1 MNKHRLT
8 PFLMAVSMVLGVV
21 VGTFYASHYS
31 GNRLNIINTGSNK
44 LNYLLQL
51 IDNHYVDTVDMTS
64 LVEDAM
70 PQILSELDPHSQYIS
85 AKNAQKATE
94 DLKGSFSGIGVSFS
108 MVQDTV
114 NVMSV
119 IHGGPAEKVG
129 ILAGD
134 RIITADNTTL
144 VGMDSEDVMR
154 ELKGDKGSKVKL
166 GIRRHGS
173 KQVKY
178 FTVTRGD
185 IPVVSVDASYMINNK
200 TGYIHVRNFGEQ
212 TYAEMLVALANLNI
226 SGMKNLIMDLRG
238 NQGGYMHIA
247 IQMANEF
254 LSKNQ
259 LVVYTEGRKS
269 PREEFRSD
277 GRGTFQRL
285 PLVVLVDEIS
295 ASASEIFAGAIQD
308 NDRGTIIGRRTFG
321 KGLVQ
326 QPMNFRDGSVVR
338 LTIARYYTPSGRCI
352 QKPYEKG
359 HGEEY
364 LNELIAR
371 YERGEYFYQD
381 SIRKDGEKYYTNL
394 GRIVYG
400 GGGITPDIFIPEDT
414 TALTSYYKEAA
425 YTGLIRQFAFSYTD
439 ENRSRLN
446 ALPNV
451 EAMEKFLRK
460 ENLLERFARFGEEH
474 DLKRRNLMLQKS
486 RTLFER
492 NIFGL
497 IIYNAKEMQDYLQ
510 FLNESDPTVQRAIQV
525 LSDGLSYP
533 KAPEPEE
540 EESDEKKKELAKG
553 CLPEH
558 LFMPVHHMYA
568 EAPCSSGIASTG
580 EVINLFSA

>member
-1 MNKHRLT
+1 
-8 PFLMAVSMVLGVV
+8 
-21 VGTFYASHYS
+21 
-31 GNRLNIINTGSNK
+31 
-44 LNYLLQL
+44 
-51 IDNHYVDTVDMTS
+51 
-64 LVEDAM
+64 
-70 PQILSELDPHSQYIS
+70 
-85 AKNAQKATE
+85 
-94 DLKGSFSGIGVSFS
+94 
-108 MVQDTV
+108 
-114 NVMSV
+114 
-119 IHGGPAEKVG
+119 
-129 ILAGD
+129 
-134 RIITADNTTL
+134 
-144 VGMDSEDVMR
+144 
-154 ELKGDKGSKVKL
+154 
-166 GIRRHGS
+166 
-173 KQVKY
+173 
-178 FTVTRGD
+178 
-185 IPVVSVDASYMINNK
+185 MINDK
-200 TGYIHVRNFGEQ
+200 TGYIHVKSFGEQ
-212 TYAEMLVALANLNI
+212 TYAEMLVALANLNM

-238 NQGGYMHIA
+238 NTGGYMHIA

-277 GRGTFQRL
+277 GRGTFQKL

-326 QPMNFRDGSVVR
+326 QPMEFRDGSVVR

-394 GRIVYG
+394 GRVVYG

-425 YTGLIRQFAFSYTD
+425 YTGLIRQFAYAYTD
-439 ENRSRLN
+439 ENRARLN
-446 ALPNV
+446 TLPNV

-486 RTLFER
+486 RSLFER

-497 IIYNAKEMQDYLQ
+497 IIYNAKEMQDYLE
-510 FLNESDPTVQRAIQV
+510 FLNESDPTVQRAVQV

-533 KAPEPEE
+533 KAPEDEE
-540 EESDEKKKELAKG
+540 EETGQKKKELAIG
-553 CLPEH
+553 GFPEH
-558 LFMPVHHMYA
+558 LFIPVHHMA
-568 EAPCSSGIASTG
+568 
-580 EVINLFSA
+580 VIPYGSENKKTLENSKVLG

>member
-1 MNKHRLT
+1 MNKHRVT
-8 PFLMAVSMVLGVV
+8 PLLMAISLVLGVV
-21 VGTFYASHYS
+21 IGTFYASHYS

-51 IDNHYVDTVDMTS
+51 IDNHYVDTVDMAS

-70 PQILSELDPHSQYIS
+70 PKILSELDPHSQYIP
-85 AKNAQKATE
+85 ATDAQKSAE

-134 RIITADNTTL
+134 RILTADNTSL
-144 VGMDSEDVMR
+144 VGMDSNDVMKR
-154 ELKGDKGSKVKL
+154 LKGEKGSKVKL
-166 GIRRHGS
+166 EIRRHGS
-173 KQVKY
+173 KQPLY
-178 FTVTRGD
+178 FTVKRGD
-185 IPVVSVDASYMINNK
+185 IPIVSVDASYMINNK
-200 TGYIHVRNFGEQ
+200 TGYIHVKNFGEQ

-226 SGMKNLIMDLRG
+226 SGMKNLIVDLRG
-238 NQGGYMHIA
+238 NQGGYMLTA

-259 LVVYTEGRKS
+259 LIVYTEGRKS

-277 GRGTFQRL
+277 GRGTFQKL
-285 PLVVLVDEIS
+285 PIVVLVDEIS

-326 QPMNFRDGSVVR
+326 QPREFRDGSIVR

-359 HGEEY
+359 HGDEY

-381 SIRKDGEKYYTNL
+381 SIRQDGEKYHTSI

-425 YTGLIRQFAFSYTD
+425 YTGLIRQFAFAYTD

-486 RTLFER
+486 RTLFEH

-497 IIYNAKEMQDYLQ
+497 IIYNAKEMQDYMQ
-510 FLNESDPTVQRAIQV
+510 YLNEGDPTVQRAIQV
-525 LSDGLSYP
+525 LMDGESYH
-533 KAPEPEE
+533 KAPESEE
-540 EESDEKKKELAKG
+540 KDSTNKKKDMAKG
-553 CLPEH
+553 SLPEH
-558 LFMPVHHMYA
+558 LLLPVRHIYA
-568 EAPCSSGIASTG
+568 VAPCSAGITHA
-580 EVINLFSA
+580 